1 MKKSIVISLL
11 TIATL
16 FCTALYSFA
25 STGVVTTD
33 TLRLRKEASTDS
45 STIALLSINDK
56 VEILEDEQYGWYKV
70 KSGNYVGYV
79 AAQYINVL
87 TDAKK
92 IDKDD
97 INKNDENTNVNANT
111 ENQENNQE
119 APKSDESQNENS
131 EKATIQVL
139 VAGKKMYITPV
150 INSLVIDTLTEE
162 KQVEVVS
169 EVNGWSYIKI
179 GTTTGWVR
187 TQNIQK
193 KEVENKETENNNNN
207 SSQKVGYILGA
218 TVNFRKMPNTSSEI
232 IDTLTNNTKIE
243 IINTGEEW
251 AEVEYNGNRGY
262 IATDYISDKKME
274 TTSRGAIKRTGN
286 KETNAETK
294 RKSTNTAPTKE
305 TEVVTL
311 ENVTG
316 ADIVAYAKSYLGSKY
331 VSGGSSPK
339 GFDCSGFT
347 TYVYKHFGISLSRTS
362 SGQNSNGKSVA
373 KSDMQLGDVI
383 CFSNSSGS
391 KKIGHVGIY
400 VGGGKF
406 IHAANSRKGVI
417 ISNVSGDGYYFVSA
431 RRIIN

>member
-139 VAGKKMYITPV
+139 VAGEKMYITPV

-243 IINTGEEW
+243 IIKTGEEW

-286 KETNAETK
+286 KEANTETK
-294 RKSTNTAPTKE
+294 SKSTNTAPTKE

-316 ADIVAYAKSYLGSKY
+316 ADIVAYAKNYLGSKY

>member
-45 STIALLSINDK
+45 STIALLSVNDK
-56 VEILEDEQYGWYKV
+56 VEILEDEKYGWYKV
-70 KSGNYVGYV
+70 KSGEYVGYV

-87 TDAKK
+87 VDAKK

-97 INKNDENTNVNANT
+97 INKSDENTNVNANT

-119 APKSDESQNENS
+119 EAQNNESQNENN
-131 EKATIQVL
+131 EKETINVL
-139 VAGKKMYITPV
+139 TTGEKLYITPV
-150 INSLVIDTLTEE
+150 INSLVIYTLTEE
-162 KQVEVVS
+162 KEIEVIS

-179 GTTTGWVR
+179 GTTTGWIR

-193 KEVENKETENNNNN
+193 KEVENKQPEKNNNN
-207 SSQKVGYILGA
+207 SSPKVGYISGA
-218 TVNFRKMPNTSSEI
+218 SVNFRKMPNTSSEI
-232 IDTLTNNTKIE
+232 IETLTKNTRVEVIE
-243 IINTGEEW
+243 TGDEW
-251 AEVEYNGNRGY
+251 AEVEYNGNKGY
-262 IATDYISDKKME
+262 IATDYISDTKLE
-274 TTSRGAIKRTGN
+274 TRSRGAIKRTGS
-286 KETNAETK
+286 KETNAETSEK
-294 RKSTNTAPTKE
+294 APTKE

-316 ADIVAYAKSYLGSKY
+316 ADIVAYAKKYLGSKY

-347 TYVYKHFGISLSRTS
+347 TYVYKHFEISLSRTS

-373 KSDMQLGDVI
+373 KSDMQLGDII